1 MSHFSLAVISPETAD
16 IDEIMEPF
24 YEGIDMEPYVAKT
37 KRQLIKSSREYYQ
50 ARYEDCL
57 KKKLKSWRMI
67 RIIYLILKE

>member
-37 KRQLIKSSREYYQ
+37 KRQLIKS
-50 ARYEDCL
+50 AR
-57 KKKLKSWRMI
+57 
-67 RIIYLILKE
+67 